1 MHPIVVK
8 GRKWPEKGV
17 IMQNIENRRL
27 STAEKSA
34 TSARFPLLAFF
45 KQWYIIFLHMQ
56 RAKPPLKTGERE
68 L

>member
-27 STAEKSA
+27 STAVKSA
-34 TSARFPLLAFF
+34 TSARFPLFAFF
-45 KQWYIIFLHMQ
+45 
-56 RAKPPLKTGERE
+56 
-68 L
+68 